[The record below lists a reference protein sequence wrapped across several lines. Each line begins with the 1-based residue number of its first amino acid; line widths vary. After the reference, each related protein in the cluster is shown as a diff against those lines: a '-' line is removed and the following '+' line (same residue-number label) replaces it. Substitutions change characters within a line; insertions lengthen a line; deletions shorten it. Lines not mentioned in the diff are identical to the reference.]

1 MEKIEKQCPYCH
13 NNYKRLGTHFYCCE
27 KLKNKTQDEIHII
40 NLQYQTNNV
49 NIINDVCND
58 YENLYSLPDLK
69 NKYGLCYKHLG
80 WILNYKNIYIRNI
93 SESQKQITVNKIK
106 NTLQQK
112 YGDGIINPGQIPEVK
127 EKVKQTFL
135 KHYGVDNIWKTK
147 EYAEFTSKRWATYN
161 KEKKLE
167 LIHKWTKQEGRISKI
182 ENKIVNILN
191 ELNIPIETQFKFPK
205 YFHKYDI
212 LLKGT
217 NIIIE
222 IQGDFWHANPNKFK
236 ATDQLNFPGGQIYIA
251 EQLWKKD
258 LQHIHYAESQNYKV
272 IQIWESDINKHEKQQ
287 DLNIFLLDI
296 LNKYI

>member
-1 MEKIEKQCPYCH
+1 MEKICPFCQQ
-13 NNYKRLGTHFYCCE
+13 KVKALGKHLLHC
-27 KLKNKTQDEIHII
+27 KKIPDNLSKDEIKLIGI
-40 NLQYQTNNV
+40 ESYVYKDFLK
-49 NIINDVCND
+49 DLCED
-58 YENLYSLPDLK
+58 YNNLYSLPDL
-69 NKYGLCYKHLG
+69 NKKYEIDL
-80 WILNYKNIYIRNI
+80 KNICWCLQYSGIKLRSL
-93 SESQKQITVNKIK
+93 SESQHKITKIK
-106 NTLQQK
+106 SKKTCLKK
-112 YGDGIINPGQIPEVK
+112 YGVENPSQVLEVQKKK
-127 EKVKQTFL
+127 EKTFI
-135 KHYGVDNIWKTK
+135 KHYGVNNIWKTK